1 MTEGVVIHLSS
12 GSSATQQLLP
22 SYLLLT
28 ILKAYNTIKIVEKH
42 SFKNGKEQITWE
54 QLLGG
59 RTKLY
64 RTEVHLNNAEI
75 KEYLQSHNIDLNPY
89 MMDKTILEA
98 MFFDYLNRVIR
109 FQNGKEQI
117 TWEQLLGGRTTA

>member
-1 MTEGVVIHLSS
+1 M
-12 GSSATQQLLP
+12 P
-22 SYLLLT
+22 SVPQTKVFSKEFLDDLE
-28 ILKAYNTIKIVEKH
+28 KI
-42 SFKNGKEQITWE
+42 WE
-54 QLLGG
+54 L
-59 RTKLY
+59 RHFIPDPTKLY